1 MMYICGIAASC
12 GGFKTYTMLVK
23 NETGSG
29 LLTESEIKIL
39 IQAGIVPKDTPA
51 EQVAVF
57 AAICKERGLSAFSKE
72 IYLVGYGGKYTPI
85 VGINGLRK
93 VADRTGKLGGVS
105 DAMFD
110 LQPNGTYKTAAQ
122 FTRGEKPV
130 TCTITVVKIVS
141 GMKCEFTATVRN
153 DEFNT
158 NSGKWN
164 AMPFQM
170 LMKVA
175 EAHALRKGFSDVLGG
190 LNAEEEMGAITGEV
204 VQEAVV
210 VEVPLLEP
218 SHKYWQRCINALLD
232 GTQTI
237 ETLQKLPN
245 FILNDANKALL
256 IKAVQAAK
264 DAPSK

>member
-1 MMYICGIAASC
+1 LLFWGKMMYICGIAASC
-12 GGFKTYTMLVK
+12 GGFKTRIMLVK

-39 IQAGIVPKDTPA
+39 TQAGIVPKDTPA

-122 FTRGEKPV
+122 FARGEKPV

-204 VQEAVV
+204 VQVVEELPELTLMSEKWAAVV
-210 VEVPLLEP
+210 QKIKSGV
-218 SHKYWQRCINALLD
+218 
-232 GTQTI
+232 TI
-237 ETLQKLPN
+237 ETIEKYF
-245 FILNDANKALL
+245 FITAENKALL
-256 IKAVQAAK
+256 LK
-264 DAPSK
+264 DAKA